1 MNFLAHARLS
11 FSDPEVLVGNMISD
25 FVKGRRQYDYPAG
38 IQKGIRLHRAI
49 DQFTD
54 THPANQEAKLLFRPA
69 YRLYAGALVD
79 VVYDHFLAT
88 DEEEFDEDSLRRFAG
103 EVYAVLRV
111 NEQWFPERFA
121 RMFPYMESQDWLS
134 NYRSLRGTHQS
145 LEGLVRRS
153 AYMVQSRDAVRILDM
168 HYHALREYYRQF
180 WAEAREYA
188 LKQYQLLQ
196 SP

>member
-54 THPANQEAKLLFRPA
+54 THPVNQEAKLLFRPA
-69 YRLYAGALVD
+69 YRLYAGAMVD

-88 DEEEFDEDSLRRFAG
+88 DEEEFDE
-103 EVYAVLRV
+103 E
-111 NEQWFPERFA
+111 
-121 RMFPYMESQDWLS
+121 
-134 NYRSLRGTHQS
+134 SLRGFERGGAT
-145 LEGLVRRS
+145 
-153 AYMVQSRDAVRILDM
+153 SRKSVEWVMNHVHVADLHHGGDDTISEDKVLILG
-168 HYHALREYYRQF
+168 HALKEIYQAKLARDFPHAPCIVEFYEPEADGDLIDYQISF
-180 WAEAREYA
+180 WQVRHEVAD
-188 LKQYQLLQ
+188 
-196 SP
+196 